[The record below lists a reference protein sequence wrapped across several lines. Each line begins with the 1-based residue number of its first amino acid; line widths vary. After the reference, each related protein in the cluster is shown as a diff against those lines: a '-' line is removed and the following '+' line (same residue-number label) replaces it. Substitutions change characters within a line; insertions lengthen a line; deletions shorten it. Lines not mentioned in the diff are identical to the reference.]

1 MVYLVACHCPANAL
15 LLNSDMIQVKLE
27 SSGKPQH
34 VEMKQEFI
42 MTKIRSFM
50 SIWWYIQILGFVKL
64 TLSLP
69 VSTRS
74 STRFKTNL
82 QTNL

>member
-15 LLNSDMIQVKLE
+15 LLNSDMIQVKLD

-34 VEMKQEFI
+34 GEMKQEFI
-42 MTKIRSFM
+42 MTKIRSFL